1 MVTALAS
8 LAMGVG
14 LGARPAEGVV
24 VEHVT
29 KTFAT
34 DEGTVVALDDVS
46 LSIGRGEFV
55 TVIGPSGCGKST
67 LLKVVAGL
75 LSADSGS
82 VWIDGQTVD
91 RAIANKLV
99 GLVPQSPALMPW
111 RTVLAN
117 VRLPTQV
124 NRRANAGRRLRD
136 PALVLSSFGLGDVL
150 DRYPF
155 QLSGGMQQRVAIAR
169 AFVFDPAILLMDE
182 PFSAL
187 DELTREQLRLE
198 LLGFWQS
205 NRKAVL
211 FVTHSV
217 AEAVAL
223 SDRIVVM
230 SPRPGR
236 VVQVVDVG
244 LPRPRGEDLYGDPA
258 FIQVAAEVRSALR
271 GAPRPRRG

>member
-8 LAMGVG
+8 PAMGVG
-14 LGARPAEGVV
+14 LGARRAEGVV

-244 LPRPRGEDLYGDPA
+244 LPRPRGEDLYGDPT